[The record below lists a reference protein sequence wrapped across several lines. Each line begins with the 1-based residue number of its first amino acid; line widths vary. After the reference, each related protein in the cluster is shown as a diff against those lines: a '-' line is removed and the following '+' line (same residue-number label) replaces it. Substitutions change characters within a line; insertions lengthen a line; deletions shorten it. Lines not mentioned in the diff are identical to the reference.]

1 MKFMKNSTKRFC
13 LKLAASILST
23 TIVASIALPIQVLAT
38 TIDSTETVLE
48 KTATNSV
55 SSDYTQSI
63 IKEVEEERD
72 EFTKVFLLSDGSY
85 CSITTTNPI
94 HQNINNSWEEISN
107 FNNNELPET
116 ITECASEMQLI
127 SETNSSNNI
136 SSFSVSNAQTLTYG
150 VTINT
155 LDSDPALGGGVVFTG
170 EPVVL
175 VKPTSID
182 EYIFRNRAI
191 IDARLSVYCTTTSSN
206 NATYAYVSEETTAW
220 DSETSADDYDF
231 DSVIDKRMM
240 DYKAIDTTGTYTWD
254 VTDIYSRWER
264 GITDNNGLILY
275 GSTSSV
281 ITMNN
286 FCFIVIYK
294 DVSPLDNDFT
304 YHTTDMD
311 RAGTLYINDFSNTVT
326 IEQDILNIENSV
338 LPISIKR
345 SFSSV
350 NPSFSAGAGIGFS
363 WNYDSSIVLTNNTL
377 TWKLFDGT
385 TKHFIQTNPIVT
397 NGEYQKWT
405 ELASDVNSGEATQA
419 WIKPSE
425 ISNATHGYS
434 VNYSNIKIN
443 IGKTIYSFNQYG
455 KLTQVL
461 ECTEMPFNIESTIGK
476 SLVITYNA
484 AGNITNIKDAENRNF
499 VFTYKRNNTG
509 YDHIS
514 NITVKNAD
522 NEVVTF
528 TDSNNEPIEYE
539 INFSTSYSASEGI
552 VLHTT
557 TFEDGSTVTYKYD
570 VNGNLYEVIDNNAGK
585 HTLTYKFN
593 DATHKNNIITCYEK
607 TIANDDGMD
616 SRVDYL
622 KIYNQNTYQRYFS
635 KVEHINAD
643 CGNCSDVFCTAN
655 NVPKELI
662 QYDRHFNVI
671 THKDTQ
677 GNAVFAKYGSD
688 NIVESFT
695 LNENISSESELLS
708 NPSFDDARLGSW
720 TIVGPGV
727 ARRRQSTLRD
737 YGKEVYFSGR
747 LDCLTALQQIITLE
761 DEFSKDSVYV
771 VGAYAK
777 AATAIPYNERF
788 FGIKVYASNEIDGIY
803 DEANEILILEE
814 AYDTTV
820 INEWQEKLVA
830 FQLPD
835 DYTSLKISLEF
846 CDQQNEVTFEDA
858 TLYEATNAVVNPTD
872 GIGNSPIIYTYN
884 SDSSIYSE
892 MMTNGT
898 ESVGITYN
906 EYVNG
911 FVTEKTDHNGH
922 KNYYVY
928 DNIGNVVQKGTI
940 KSNSEISDAISY
952 VYEGVELLAEVS
964 QTISSIETVEKK
976 TISTTY
982 SRTENKIT
990 SVLHNGFSYNFT
1002 YENGNLT
1009 SINKAN
1015 AQDEEDNYA
1024 TYNYENNSV
1033 NKISYA
1039 NNFILSYDYDDTT
1052 GNVSEIIYSKAENDT
1067 ETILK
1072 KYQYEYDNVSGKLI
1086 SVYDTNTGY
1095 LVEFSDNMTT
1105 VSQDTGSSAPLKLY
1119 TSQKNAGGT
1128 YETYLPELYCSTDT
1142 ESTPYNTVIKG
1153 TPTISTDSNG
1163 FTTKTTNINTTIINT
1178 NTSDGVYNYDYI
1190 CSDVTDYFNRL
1201 TSKRIDSTVTLGE
1214 TESHQISL
1222 YDGYSYK
1229 TLNSTTGLSSG
1240 LISVHNSL
1248 IGRVDDSDNVIEY
1261 YSNLTYHYDYDHK
1274 GNIISIILEDEDGNF
1289 IPYAYY
1295 GYDEANQI
1303 VYEVNFPLE
1312 LAVHY
1317 TYDNGGNLT
1326 KKTQFDI
1333 HDIVGTNEDN
1343 TQLVLNDFF
1352 TQLGV
1357 NKDNYNT
1364 QSVGNIDLEYSGDT
1378 LTSFAGIDI
1387 ESDALGN
1394 PKYYYGTNLL
1404 GEAVEGTLEWSGNHL
1419 TKFYNNEIKLEFEY
1433 DANGYRT
1440 CKRSYEKVGT
1450 EYELIQ
1456 EYTYIWEN
1464 GLLKGTI
1471 LGTNTDTP
1479 IPITIIYDD
1488 DNLPIGIVSPS
1499 GISLYYQK
1507 DIHGNIIGLLTAE
1520 GEYLANVYYDAW
1532 GNIYLDVQGDNS
1544 LERAINAIIVAL
1556 NPCMY
1561 HGYLYDYELGLYFN
1575 QGRCYSPS
1583 WGRYLNSDDPT
1594 NLLETSENPL
1604 DSNLYLFCK
1613 NNAVNEMDKY
1623 GSWSQSLS
1631 GFKWTSNGFEVDA
1644 NPIFISKAFSM
1655 IFANEI
1661 IKKNFSFSSDI
1672 GSNYLGMNSLRIASN
1687 LYAHSLAKY
1696 YPEQVESELGK
1707 DWSENAQS
1715 SNIISVM
1722 QNDVNAWKYKK
1733 IWYYSKV

>member
-1 MKFMKNSTKRFC
+1 MKKSTKRFWM
-13 LKLAASILST
+13 KMVTGILSMVLA
-23 TIVASIALPIQVLAT
+23 IGIALPLQVLAT

-48 KTATNSV
+48 NTTINSG
-55 SSDYTQSI
+55 SSDYTQNI
-63 IKEVEEERD
+63 IKEIEEERD

-94 HQNINNSWEEISN
+94 HQNIDDSWEEIAN
-107 FNNNELPET
+107 FNNELPET
-116 ITECASEMQLI
+116 ITECAAEMQLM
-127 SETNSSNNI
+127 SETNSNNI
-136 SSFSVSNAQTLTYG
+136 STFNVSNAQTSTHG
-150 VTINT
+150 VCINT
-155 LDSDPALGGGVVFTG
+155 LDSEPALGGGVIFTG

-191 IDARLSVYCTTTSSN
+191 IDARLSVYCTPTISN
-206 NATYAYVSEETTAW
+206 NATYAYVSEETAVW
-220 DSETSADDYDF
+220 DAETSADDYDF
-231 DSVIDKRMM
+231 DSVIDKRIM
-240 DYKAIDTTGTYTWD
+240 DYKAIDATGTYTWD
-254 VTDIYSRWER
+254 ITDIYSRWER
-264 GITDNNGLILY
+264 GITENNGLILY
-275 GSTSSV
+275 GSTSSM

-385 TKHFIQTNPIVT
+385 TKHFIQTNPIET

-405 ELASDVNSGEATQA
+405 ELASDSNSGEATEA

-425 ISNATHGYS
+425 ISNATQGYS

-443 IGKTIYSFNQYG
+443 IGKTIYSFNQHG

-461 ECTEMPFNIESTIGK
+461 ECTEVPFNIESTIGK
-476 SLVITYNA
+476 NLVITYNA
-484 AGNITNIKDAENRNF
+484 AGNITNIKDTENRNF

-528 TDSNNEPIEYE
+528 TDSNNEPVEYK
-539 INFSTSYSASEGI
+539 INFSTTYSASEGI
-552 VLHTT
+552 VFHTT
-557 TFEDGSTVTYKYD
+557 TFEDGSNVTYKYD
-570 VNGNLYEVIDNNAGK
+570 VNGNLYEIIDNNAGK

-607 TIANDDGMD
+607 TITNAEGMD
-616 SRVDYL
+616 CRVDYL

-643 CGNCSDVFCTAN
+643 CGNCNDVFCTAN

-662 QYDRHFNVI
+662 QYDRHFNVT
-671 THKDTQ
+671 THKDAQ
-677 GNAVFAKYGSD
+677 GNSVFAKYGSD
-688 NIVESFT
+688 NIVESFA

-708 NPSFDDARLGSW
+708 NPSFDDARLGAW
-720 TIVGPGV
+720 RIVGPEP

-737 YGKEVYFSGR
+737 HGKEVYFSGR
-747 LDCLTALQQIITLE
+747 LDCLTALQQIVTLE
-761 DEFSKDSVYV
+761 SGFSKNSVYV

-777 AATAIPYNERF
+777 ASTAIPYNERF
-788 FGIKVYASNEIDGIY
+788 FGIKVYASNVIEGIY
-803 DEANEILILEE
+803 DEVNEILILEE

-911 FVTEKTDHNGH
+911 FVTEKTDHNGN
-922 KNYYVY
+922 KNYYEY
-928 DNIGNVVQKGTI
+928 DNIGNVVQKGTV

-952 VYEGVELLAEVS
+952 VYEGAELLAEVS
-964 QTISSIETVEKK
+964 QTISSIETADKK
-976 TISTTY
+976 TVSTTY

-1002 YENGNLT
+1002 YDNGNLT
-1009 SINKAN
+1009 SIKKVNV
-1015 AQDEEDNYA
+1015 QGEESNYA
-1024 TYNYENNSV
+1024 TYNYENNSI
-1033 NKISYA
+1033 NKISYD

-1052 GNVSEIIYSKAENDT
+1052 GNISEIIYSKIENET

-1072 KYQYEYDNVSGKLI
+1072 KYQYEYDPVSGKLI

-1105 VSQDTGSSAPLKLY
+1105 VSQDTGSSAPIKLY

-1142 ESTPYNTVIKG
+1142 EATPYNTVSKG
-1153 TPTISTDSNG
+1153 IPTISTDSNG
-1163 FTTKTTNINTTIINT
+1163 STTKTTNINTTILNA

-1222 YDGYSYK
+1222 YDAYSYK
-1229 TLNSTTGLSSG
+1229 TINTTTGLSSG

-1261 YSNLTYHYDYDHK
+1261 YSNLTYYYDYDHK
-1274 GNIISIILEDEDGNF
+1274 GNIISIIIEDEDGNF
-1289 IPYAYY
+1289 MPYAYY
-1295 GYDEANQI
+1295 GYDEANQV

-1317 TYDNGGNLT
+1317 TYDNGGNLI
-1326 KKTQFDI
+1326 KKTQYDLY
-1333 HDIVGTNEDN
+1333 DIVGTNEDN

-1352 TQLGV
+1352 TQLGI
-1357 NKDNYNT
+1357 NKDNYNI
-1364 QSVGNIDLEYSGDT
+1364 QSVGSIDIEYSGDT

-1387 ESDALGN
+1387 ESDALSN
-1394 PKYYYGTNLL
+1394 PKHYYGTNLL
-1404 GEAVEGTLEWSGNHL
+1404 GEAVEGTLEWSGNRL

-1440 CKRSYEKVGT
+1440 CKRSYEKAGT

-1479 IPITIIYDD
+1479 VPITIIYDD
-1488 DNLPIGIVSPS
+1488 NNLPIGIVSPS
-1499 GISLYYQK
+1499 GMSLYYQK

-1532 GNIYLDVQGDNS
+1532 GNFYLDIQGDNS
-1544 LERAINAIIVAL
+1544 LERAINAIIVAF

-1575 QGRCYSPS
+1575 QGRCYSPA

-1594 NLLETSENPL
+1594 SLLETSENPL

-1631 GFKWTSNGFEVDA
+1631 GFKWTSNGFEVAA

-1661 IKKNFSFSSDI
+1661 IKKNFAFSSDI

-1696 YPEQVESELGK
+1696 SPERIEPELGK
-1707 DWSENAQS
+1707 DWSENAQN
-1715 SNIISVM
+1715 SNTISVT
-1722 QNDVNAWKYKK
+1722 QNDKNAWKYKK
-1733 IWYYSKV
+1733 IWYYSKT